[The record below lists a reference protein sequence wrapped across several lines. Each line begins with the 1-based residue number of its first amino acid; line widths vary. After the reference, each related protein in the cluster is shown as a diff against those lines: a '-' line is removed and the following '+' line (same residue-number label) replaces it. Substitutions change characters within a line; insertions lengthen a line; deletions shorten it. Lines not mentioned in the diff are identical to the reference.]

1 MKNMTMA
8 LGICIAL
15 ASTSVQATDIYGEDE
30 LFEEI
35 TFNEA
40 GGLGLGAVVGAV
52 LGGPIGAIAGGVMGG
67 MTSSA
72 VDTEK
77 ELALMYSKLEQSQH
91 ELNQLQKTNH
101 QLAKQA
107 VMHRTALSKN
117 TTTSFDFSGLDNGF
131 SMAVQFRHDSHL
143 LEPAF
148 VKQLSD
154 IAQSFS
160 GVEKLHIH
168 LSGHADREGRDAY
181 NQLLSEQRVKSVAKA
196 LCRAGW
202 PKQRMHISAHG
213 ESRPLSSEKDKPG
226 YAFDRRVGLLL
237 STAGVGI

>member
-1 MKNMTMA
+1 MKNMTVA

-15 ASTSVQATDIYGEDE
+15 SSTSLQATDIYGDNET
-30 LFEEI
+30 FEEI
-35 TFNEA
+35 TLHEA
-40 GGLGLGAVVGAV
+40 GGLGLGAVLGGV
-52 LGGPIGAIAGGVMGG
+52 LGGPIGAIAGGLMGG
-67 MTSSA
+67 ITVSA
-72 VDTEK
+72 ADTEK
-77 ELALMYSKLEQSQH
+77 ELAIMHSKLEQSQH
-91 ELNQLQKTNH
+91 DLHKLRKVNYQLTQ
-101 QLAKQA
+101 QA
-107 VMHRTALSKN
+107 VMQRTALAEKK
-117 TTTSFDFSGLDNGF
+117 TAAFDFSGLNKGF

-168 LSGHADREGRDAY
+168 LSGHADREGGDAY

-196 LCRAGW
+196 LCKAGW

-213 ESRPLSSEKDKPG
+213 ESRPLSNEKDKPA

-237 STAGVGI
+237 TTAGVGI

>member
-8 LGICIAL
+8 LSICIAL
-15 ASTSVQATDIYGEDE
+15 ASTSVQATDIYGEDDS
-30 LFEEI
+30 FEEI
-35 TFNEA
+35 TLNEA

-67 MTSSA
+67 MTASA
-72 VDTEK
+72 SDTEE
-77 ELALMYSKLEQSQH
+77 ELALMYSKLEQSEH
-91 ELNQLQKTNH
+91 KLNKLKKVNH
-101 QLAKQA
+101 QLARQA
-107 VMHRTALSKN
+107 VMQRTALSKK
-117 TTTSFDFSGLDNGF
+117 TSASFDFSSLDTGF
-131 SMAVQFRHDSHL
+131 SMAVQFRRDSHL

-148 VKQLSD
+148 IKQLSD
-154 IAQSFS
+154 IAKSFS

-168 LSGHADREGRDAY
+168 LSGHADREGGDAY

-202 PKQRMHISAHG
+202 PKQRMHITAHG
-213 ESRPLSSEKDKPG
+213 ESRPLSSEKDKQG